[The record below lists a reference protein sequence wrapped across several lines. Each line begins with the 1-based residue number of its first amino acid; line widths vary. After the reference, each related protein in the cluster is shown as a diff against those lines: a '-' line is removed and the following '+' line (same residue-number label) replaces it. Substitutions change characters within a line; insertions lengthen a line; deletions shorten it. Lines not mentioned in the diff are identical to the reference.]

1 MMSLI
6 GDWHTVDWRQR
17 PHGAPPLCGKVR
29 GSARRADVV
38 ADERPDRRLELL
50 ETRETAFE
58 QVARRVGAGW
68 EIAGGREKWDRL
80 RHGHGNGTPVSC
92 TTRCLIFAGL
102 PPMPV
107 SLDGNRLPGV

>member
-58 QVARRVGAGW
+58 QVARRLGAG
-68 EIAGGREKWDRL
+68 
-80 RHGHGNGTPVSC
+80 
-92 TTRCLIFAGL
+92 
-102 PPMPV
+102 
-107 SLDGNRLPGV
+107 